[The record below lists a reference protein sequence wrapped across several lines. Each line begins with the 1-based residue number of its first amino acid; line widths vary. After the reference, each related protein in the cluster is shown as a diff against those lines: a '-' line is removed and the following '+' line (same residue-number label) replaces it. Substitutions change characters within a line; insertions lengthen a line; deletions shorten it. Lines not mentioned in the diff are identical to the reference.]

1 MNNKENP
8 AYLQEQIITYI
19 GNKRALLP
27 QIDAEV
33 QRIRKKLDGK
43 KLVCA
48 DLFAGSG
55 VVSRLL
61 KQHAETLT
69 VNDLETYSRILAE
82 CYLCNRADYPAEQVE
97 EALERLEKATEHPV
111 EGLVSTHYAPK
122 DDGDIQP
129 GERVFYTRDNA
140 LRMDTY
146 RAAMEQEAPA
156 LRPFLLGPLLYAA
169 SVHTNTGGVFKGFY
183 KDSKTGI
190 GKFGGNGEN
199 ALTRILGKV
208 TLQPPVLS
216 DFDCKT
222 VICQEDVN
230 TLAEKLPMQ
239 DLVYLDPPYNQHP
252 YGSNYFM
259 LNVIAENRLP
269 GKLSLVS
276 GIPEGWNR
284 SDYNKRQKAL
294 DAMEALVRD
303 LPARFLLISYN
314 SEGFITLEEMEE
326 LLGRYGRVERREIVY
341 PTYRASRNLRQRSIK
356 VSEYLFVVEKENKHE
371 SI

>member
-1 MNNKENP
+1 MSKTENP
-8 AYLQEQIITYI
+8 AFLQEQIITYI
-19 GNKRALLP
+19 GNKRTLLP
-27 QIDAEV
+27 YIDAEV
-33 QRIRKKLDGK
+33 QRIRQKLGGK
-43 KLVCA
+43 RLVCA

-61 KQHAETLT
+61 KQHADVLT

-82 CYLCNRADYPAEQVE
+82 CYLCNRERYPTEQVE
-97 EALERLEKATEHPV
+97 AALNRLEAALQQSV
-111 EGLVSTHYAPK
+111 EGVVAEHYAPK
-122 DDGDIQP
+122 DDAAIQP

-140 LRMDTY
+140 LRIDTY
-146 RAAMEQEAPA
+146 RAAIQKEDPA

-199 ALTRILGKV
+199 ALTRILG
-208 TLQPPVLS
+208 TIALQQPVLS
-216 DFDCKT
+216 AFSCET

-230 TLAEKLPMQ
+230 TLAAKLPMQ
-239 DLVYLDPPYNQHP
+239 DMVYLDPPYNQHP

-269 GKLSLVS
+269 GALSKVS

-284 SDYNKRQKAL
+284 SVYNKRAKAL
-294 DAMEALVRD
+294 QAMEALVRD

-314 SEGFITLEEMEE
+314 SEGFITLEEMQA
-326 LLGRYGRVERREIVY
+326 LLEKYGKVERREIVY

-356 VSEYLFVVEKENKHE
+356 VSEYLFVVEKTR
-371 SI
+371 

>member
-1 MNNKENP
+1 MSKTENP
-8 AYLQEQIITYI
+8 AFLQEQIITYI
-19 GNKRALLP
+19 GNKRSLLP
-27 QIDAEV
+27 YIDAEV
-33 QRIRKKLDGK
+33 EQIRRKLGGK

-61 KQHAETLT
+61 KQHAAVLT

-82 CYLCNRADYPAEQVE
+82 CYLCNRENYPAEQVE
-97 EALERLEKATEHPV
+97 EALTRLEAALQTPV
-111 EGLVSTHYAPK
+111 EGVVAENYAPK
-122 DDGDIQP
+122 NDAAIQP

-140 LRMDTY
+140 LRIDTY
-146 RAAMEQEAPA
+146 RAAIQQEDPA
-156 LRPFLLGPLLYAA
+156 LYPFLLGPLLYAA

-199 ALTRILGKV
+199 ALTRILG
-208 TLQPPVLS
+208 TIALRPPVLS
-216 DFDCKT
+216 EFACET

-230 TLAEKLPMQ
+230 TLAAKLPMQ

-269 GKLSLVS
+269 GALSRVS

-284 SDYNKRQKAL
+284 SDYNKRAKAL
-294 DAMEALVRD
+294 RAMEVLVRD
-303 LPARFLLISYN
+303 LPARYLLISYN
-314 SEGFITLEEMEE
+314 SEGFITLEEMQT
-326 LLGRYGRVERREIVY
+326 LLEKYGKVKRREIVY

-356 VSEYLFVVEKENKHE
+356 VSEYLFVVEKEAQA
-371 SI
+371 

>member
-1 MNNKENP
+1 MNKKEHP
-8 AYLQEQIITYI
+8 AFLQEQIITYI

-27 QIDAEV
+27 HIDAQV
-33 QRIRKKLDGK
+33 QRIREKLGGK
-43 KLVCA
+43 KLACA

-61 KQHAETLT
+61 KQHAEVLT

-82 CYLCNRADYPAEQVE
+82 CYLQNRADYPAEQVQ
-97 EALERLEKATEHPV
+97 EALGRLEAALEHPV
-111 EGLVSTHYAPK
+111 EGLVAGNYAPK
-122 DDGDIQP
+122 NDGNIQP

-140 LRMDTY
+140 LRIDTY
-146 RAAMEQEAPA
+146 RAAMEQEDPA

-199 ALTRILGKV
+199 ALTRILGTV

-216 DFDCKT
+216 DFACRT

-230 TLAEKLPMQ
+230 ALAVKLPMQ

-269 GKLSLVS
+269 GALSSVS
-276 GIPEGWNR
+276 GIPAGWNR
-284 SDYNKRQKAL
+284 SDYNKRAKAL
-294 DAMEALVRD
+294 SAMEALVRD

-341 PTYRASRNLRQRSIK
+341 PTYRASRNLRERSIK
-356 VSEYLFVVEKENKHE
+356 VSEYLFVVEKEARV
-371 SI
+371 

>member
-1 MNNKENP
+1 MKNKQEAP
-8 AYLQEQIITYI
+8 AFLQEQIVTYI

-27 QIDAEV
+27 HIDAEV
-33 QRIRKKLDGK
+33 RRIREKLGRK

-69 VNDLETYSRILAE
+69 VNDLETYSRILAA
-82 CYLCNRADYPAEQVE
+82 CYLCDRSAYPAAQVKAALQRA
-97 EALERLEKATEHPV
+97 EAALAQPV
-111 EGLVSTHYAPK
+111 EGIVATHYAPRR
-122 DDGDIQP
+122 DAEIQP

-140 LRMDTY
+140 LRIDTY
-146 RAAMEQEAPA
+146 RAAIAKENPA
-156 LRPFLLGPLLYAA
+156 VQPFLLGPLLYAA

-183 KDSKTGI
+183 KDSNTGI
-190 GKFGGNGEN
+190 GKFGGNGEH
-199 ALTRILGKV
+199 ALSRILG
-208 TLQPPVLS
+208 TIALQEPVLS
-216 DFDCKT
+216 EFECRT
-222 VICQEDVN
+222 VICQQDVN
-230 TLAEKLPMQ
+230 ALAGTLPLQ

-259 LNVIAENRLP
+259 LNVIAENRLSGP
-269 GKLSLVS
+269 LSRVS

-284 SDYNKRQKAL
+284 SDYNKGAKAL
-294 DAMEALVRD
+294 DAMERLVRD

-314 SEGFITLEEMEE
+314 SEGFITLEEMEA
-326 LLGRYGRVERREIVY
+326 LLGKYGKVERREISY

-356 VSEYLFVVEKENKHE
+356 VSEYLFVLEKTV
-371 SI
+371 